1 MRAYPI
7 PYSRSKRYSRWFTM
21 FANNA
26 LGFELAQGLVL
37 YNCNHQV
44 HYVDKKTSRFD
55 TRDTC
60 ANIITLIGHDSRH
73 FRADNE

>member
-1 MRAYPI
+1 MRAYTI

-44 HYVDKKTSRFD
+44 HYVDKK
-55 TRDTC
+55 
-60 ANIITLIGHDSRH
+60 NIQV
-73 FRADNE
+73 